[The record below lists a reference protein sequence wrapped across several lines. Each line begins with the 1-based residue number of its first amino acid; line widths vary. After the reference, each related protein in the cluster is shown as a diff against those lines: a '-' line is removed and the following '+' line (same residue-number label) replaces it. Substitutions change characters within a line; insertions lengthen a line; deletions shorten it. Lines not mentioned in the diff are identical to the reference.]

1 MFEKWDMPEAKAN
14 LEFMPPVVFL
24 KEAQVKAPSM
34 EIQAGLIREAV
45 LNIPALRY
53 ECWQQMV
60 PEQRLAVLNALEDQM
75 AEIGLRDSRIVV
87 ARELDVPGLCKG
99 QSIIINRELVN
110 SDTQEGFEAA
120 VSALIH
126 EGRHAYQHHN
136 MTVSQVEKN
145 GELVDSWRT
154 NMDLG
159 YDNGTGKIHWGR
171 SDIQLK
177 MQAREVDADAFT
189 CAVMQQLEDVF
200 K

>member
-1 MFEKWDMPEAKAN
+1 MGGPS
-14 LEFMPPVVFL
+14 PVCY
-24 KEAQVKAPSM
+24 ARSW
-34 EIQAGLIREAV
+34 
-45 LNIPALRY
+45 PA
-53 ECWQQMV
+53 
-60 PEQRLAVLNALEDQM
+60 A
-75 AEIGLRDSRIVV
+75 
-87 ARELDVPGLCKG
+87 ELDVPGLCKG

-177 MQAREVDADAFT
+177 MQAREVDADTFT